1 MSAVTLDFFEIYFIC
16 RIRTLQKAVGE
27 EHRDTRLPGSSR
39 RGKVPDTWFSGSC
52 SKAFLQ
58 ACSRSTYLVTSMPFL
73 SQILEPRL
81 RFTES
86 ILVIEPR
93 DAHIEQVSQ
102 VIPSYTKLE
111 RYYSRN
117 AFFTTQYCPHM
128 RALDIS
134 QGSFENLS
142 QIYSSSASVFWF

>member
-1 MSAVTLDFFEIYFIC
+1 MTYGSQAHLGRAKSLILGLAAAAPRPFSK
-16 RIRTLQKAVGE
+16 LA
-27 EHRDTRLPGSSR
+27 PG
-39 RGKVPDTWFSGSC
+39 PPI
-52 SKAFLQ
+52 
-58 ACSRSTYLVTSMPFL
+58 LVTSMPFL

-86 ILVIEPR
+86 ILVIGPR
-93 DAHIEQVSQ
+93 DAHIEQVSP

-142 QIYSSSASVFWF
+142 QIYSSSASVF